1 MELSPEMGPSI
12 AALAI
17 GDELAVIA
25 VAPKRIKPF
34 ALAENCVYDV
44 PANVKLKPKSVTGV
58 TPESEY
64 PVSRVV
70 VPELIS
76 VNVPFVNVLNV

>member
-1 MELSPEMGPSI
+1 
-12 AALAI
+12 LAI

-25 VAPKRIKPF
+25 VHPKHQAICIGRK
-34 ALAENCVYDV
+34 LVYDV

>member
-17 GDELAVIA
+17 GDELAVSRCGT
-25 VAPKRIKPF
+25 KRIKPF

-44 PANVKLKPKSVTGV
+44 
-58 TPESEY
+58 
-64 PVSRVV
+64 RRM
-70 VPELIS
+70 
-76 VNVPFVNVLNV
+76 